1 MFFLQ
6 NILIIVGRGTS
17 SLMDLSFIAS
27 SLLLL
32 HYIMLETLLDPAVF
46 PWILIVAGAAFLVI
60 EAATPG
66 FFMAVPGTAMIV
78 LGLMVLAGVD
88 IFASPVGVGISVLA
102 AVAAAAVSVLIYRRI
117 SPDQTPV
124 TTGQDTI
131 VGKTGVVTVTVVPDT
146 ISGKVDVS
154 GVVWSAKSTGAVLAP
169 GTKIQVTSASGVHL
183 IVEEV
188 R

>member
-1 MFFLQ
+1 MDPHRRRSCFP
-6 NILIIVGRGTS
+6 RHRS
-17 SLMDLSFIAS
+17 SNTGIFHGCPRNRHDCSRS
-27 SLLLL
+27 
-32 HYIMLETLLDPAVF
+32 H
-46 PWILIVAGAAFLVI
+46 
-60 EAATPG
+60 
-66 FFMAVPGTAMIV
+66 
-78 LGLMVLAGVD
+78 AGVD
-88 IFASPVGVGISVLA
+88 IFASPVGVGIAVLA